1 MNGPGK
7 NGANSNGVNGG
18 PGSSNPVPGANRG
31 ALVGVGDLVWFDMN
45 SNGIQDA
52 GEQPMGGATVVILNP
67 NGKRAR
73 NANGKVIPAQTTDA
87 NGRYFFSNMQPG
99 RYQMKFIYPKSYVA
113 TVPGKGSKAKGS
125 NAKATSKS
133 NVAITPTFV
142 VAGVTYGE
150 TTKVKGNR
158 KASFVNPSIDAGVVP
173 PWAQR
178 VTTPSSVTG

>member
-1 MNGPGK
+1 MNG
-7 NGANSNGVNGG
+7 
-18 PGSSNPVPGANRG
+18 
-31 ALVGVGDLVWFDMN
+31 
-45 SNGIQDA
+45 NGIQDA
-52 GEQPMGGATVVILNP
+52 GEQPMRGATVVILNP

-87 NGRYFFSNMQPG
+87 NGHYFFSNMQPG
-99 RYQMKFIYPKSYVA
+99 RYQVKFIYPKSYIA
-113 TVPGKGSKAKGS
+113 TVPGKGAQSKGS
-125 NAKATSKS
+125 NAKATSKR

-150 TTKVKGNR
+150 TTKVKGIR

-178 VTTPSSVTG
+178 VAGPESVTG